1 MLIGEGRDKKMQ
13 LDNRKKEVLH
23 AIVDDYVSTN
33 EPVGSK
39 SLIERHNFQV
49 SSATLRNDMAEL
61 EHLGLIE
68 KPHTSAGRIPS
79 DKGYREYVN
88 SLMTIDELSPR
99 EQIEIEKRIASSVDE
114 VTDLIKNATHT
125 LSEATGFVSL
135 AMSPRLKKS
144 FLKQLK
150 ILMIEPGKALVVMV
164 LSAGVVKDKVV
175 RIPNF
180 LNDSQIMQIS
190 GAIEK
195 NLTGKPL
202 DEITLVTVESA
213 GKSTD
218 VPEPLLKQVLYEAY
232 AAIKQADELN
242 IYLEGEHR
250 MLGLPDFSSLGRA
263 RDLLGTL
270 SDSGMVAGYVN
281 EMENVARE
289 QGSDDSFMIRIGQE
303 ITLEGLDD
311 CSFITATYNLT
322 DSVSGNIGVIGPKR
336 MLYSKVISQID
347 FVKKKLNEE
356 MRRFTS

>member
-1 MLIGEGRDKKMQ
+1 MQ

-49 SSATLRNDMAEL
+49 NSATLRNEMAEL

-68 KPHTSAGRIPS
+68 KPHTSAGRVPS

-88 SLMTIDELSPR
+88 SLMTIEELSPK
-99 EQIEIEKRIASSVDE
+99 EQLEIEKRIDSSVDE

-125 LSEATGFVSL
+125 LSETTGFVSL

-180 LNDSQIMQIS
+180 ITDEQMFKIS
-190 GAIEK
+190 SAVEK
-195 NLTGKPL
+195 HLTGKPL
-202 DEITLVTVESA
+202 DEITLVTVETSV
-213 GKSTD
+213 TD
-218 VPEPLLKQVLYEAY
+218 TEIPNPLLKQVLYEAY
-232 AAIKQADELN
+232 TAIKQADELN

-250 MLGLPDFSSLGRA
+250 MLELPDFSSLGRA
-263 RDLLGTL
+263 RELLGTL
-270 SDSGMVAGYVN
+270 SDSSMVAGYVN
-281 EMENVARE
+281 EM
-289 QGSDDSFMIRIGQE
+289 QGSAEEKGTEDTYMIRIGHNACNS
-303 ITLEGLDD
+303 L
-311 CSFITATYNLT
+311 SA
-322 DSVSGNIGVIGPKR
+322 SGPWAPAGSASGVPWCR
-336 MLYSKVISQID
+336 A
-347 FVKKKLNEE
+347 
-356 MRRFTS
+356 

>member
-1 MLIGEGRDKKMQ
+1 MQ
-13 LDNRKKEVLH
+13 LDNRKKEVLQ

-39 SLIERHNFQV
+39 SLIERHNFAV
-49 SSATLRNDMAEL
+49 SSATLRNEMAEL

-88 SLMTIDELSPR
+88 SLMVVEELSPR
-99 EQIEIEKRIASSVDE
+99 EQLEIEKRIDSSVDE
-114 VTDLIKNATHT
+114 VTDLIKNATAS
-125 LSEATGFVSL
+125 LSEATGLVSL
-135 AMSPRLKKS
+135 AVSPRLKKS
-144 FLKQLK
+144 YLKQLK

-180 LNDSQIMQIS
+180 LNDAQIMKIS

-195 NLTGKPL
+195 CLTGKPL

-213 GKSTD
+213 AKVTE
-218 VPEPLLKQVLYEAY
+218 VPEPLLKQISYEAY
-232 AAIKQADELN
+232 SAIKQADELN
-242 IYLEGEHR
+242 VYLDGEHR
-250 MLGLPDFSSLGRA
+250 ILELPDFSSLGRA

-270 SDSGMVAGYVN
+270 SNSGMVAGYVN
-281 EMENVARE
+281 EMENARE
-289 QGSDDSFMIRIGQE
+289 DGSDDSFMIRIGQE

-322 DSVSGNIGVIGPKR
+322 DSVSGNIGVIGPTR

-347 FVKKKLNEE
+347 FVKKKLNKE
-356 MRRFTS
+356 MQRFI

>member
-1 MLIGEGRDKKMQ
+1 MQ

-289 QGSDDSFMIRIGQE
+289 QGSGDSFMIRIGQE